1 MRTETDLIP
10 LLLQVADLLSHVVTI
25 ILLLGPQHIRT
36 ETDLIPLLLEAADL
50 LSHVVAIVLLLGQPV
65 RNT

>member
-10 LLLQVADLLSHVVTI
+10 LLLQAADLLSHVVTI
-25 ILLLGPQHIRT
+25 ILLLCP
-36 ETDLIPLLLEAADL
+36 
-50 LSHVVAIVLLLGQPV
+50 PV